1 MGQLSDRSNTSWQL
15 LHASPGSSHWSVVT
29 PPGVADNG
37 GLVGG
42 VAQGSILL
50 GFLPSGRLHFSPL
63 SQSSD
68 GGGSWDAAFL
78 PGALAPVP
86 DALAATAS
94 DNGRTLAI
102 VVGPRTA
109 LQTGVALRQW
119 SRLVSTTQLRR
130 ASPRCGASAL
140 NAVAFSPAG
149 LPVVAAGCSGR
160 GVVGIFT
167 RRAGSWRLSG
177 TVLHGALARA
187 NTSVL
192 RLVSSG
198 STTTA
203 LVQATVINQ
212 RKKSH
217 CGRRLPA
224 GQTDHPRPGPRG
236 TRGCHFRRRRRDTGG
251 ARPDGP
257 RPRRRGHRTGRLLG
271 SPAGTSRRHRCA
283 RPCRPHRKFF
293 HRHCRH
299 GCIHR
304 QWNDVVGL
312 RADSVSDELGPDA
325 DDPGSAGLRVVRL
338 SSVRATLS
346 FRPPAIGGTACEVPG
361 RQLELRPLR
370 HRRGRRRGAPRDGS
384 REPAAPINPGPLPH
398 AGACV
403 RCSSTAAWRSSYW
416 P

>member
-1 MGQLSDRSNTSWQL
+1 MIVRLSRVRRPPRAVWRASLTAVWCGLLLAGFTTTTGAGAAPLENGVSSSSGSWVVLPMGQLSDRSNTFWQL

-94 DNGRTLAI
+94 DNGRALAI
-102 VVGPRTA
+102 VGPRTA
-109 LQTGVALRQW
+109 LQTGVARRQW

-198 STTTA
+198 SSTTA

-212 RKKSH
+212 RSLVALWQTASGWSDSAPLVLPRGERVAATSVGVDGTLGVLARTNH
-217 CGRRLPA
+217 GLAAEDIGPGGSWDHLPA
-224 GQTDHPRPGPRG
+224 P
-236 TRGCHFRRRRRDTGG
+236 
-251 ARPDGP
+251 
-257 RPRRRGHRTGRLLG
+257 
-271 SPAGTSRRHRCA
+271 PAGTVA
-283 RPCRPHRKFF
+283 LAPVAP
-293 HRHCRH
+293 
-299 GCIHR
+299 I
-304 QWNDVVGL
+304 
-312 RADSVSDELGPDA
+312 
-325 DDPGSAGLRVVRL
+325 GS
-338 SSVRATLS
+338 SS
-346 FRPPAIGGTACEVPG
+346 IGTAAMDAFTASGTMLSVYALTPSATSWAPMQTIRVP
-361 RQLELRPLR
+361 L
-370 HRRGRRRGAPRDGS
+370 AYGS
-384 REPAAPINPGPLPH
+384 SG
-398 AGACV
+398 
-403 RCSSTAAWRSSYW
+403 
-416 P
+416 